1 MEEISTYI
9 NYFQYNSVVILTYF
23 FICLGVMI
31 IHQITGGESTKH
43 FFSTSSSSS
52 LLNPI
57 TYVRFITHIFGHGDW
72 DHFTHNFLY
81 ILLIGPMVEEKYGS
95 YNLIIMILI
104 TAVVDAIVNKL
115 FCPNTRTYGAS
126 GIVFMLIVL
135 SSFVNFEAGK
145 IPVTLVLIIMF
156 YLVDEVFKGLFKKDN
171 VSHLGH
177 LLGGVCGIVF
187 GFYFK

>member
-1 MEEISTYI
+1 MEEVSTYLS
-9 NYFQYNSVVILTYF
+9 YFQYNSVVILTYF
-23 FICLGVMI
+23 FICLGIML

-72 DHFTHNFLY
+72 NHFMHNFLY
-81 ILLIGPMVEEKYGS
+81 ILLVGPMVEEKYGS
-95 YNLIIMILI
+95 YNLIIMIGI
-104 TAVVDAIVNKL
+104 CAVVDAIINKL

-135 SSFVNFEAGK
+135 SSFVNIEAGK
-145 IPVTLVLIIMF
+145 IPLTLVLIVLF

-177 LLGGVCGIVF
+177 LIGGVCGIVF

>member
-1 MEEISTYI
+1 MEEVSTYLS
-9 NYFQYNSVVILTYF
+9 YFQYNSVVILTYF
-23 FICLGVMI
+23 FICLGIML

-72 DHFTHNFLY
+72 DHFMHNFLY
-81 ILLIGPMVEEKYGS
+81 ILLVGPMVEEKYGS
-95 YNLIIMILI
+95 YNLIIMIGI
-104 TAVVDAIVNKL
+104 CAVVDAIINKL

-145 IPVTLVLIIMF
+145 IPVTLVLIVLF

-177 LLGGVCGIVF
+177 LIGGVCGIVF